1 MEDLLQGLG
10 VAALVLLAL
19 IGLLAGWLASVVA
32 GGRHRSTYLI
42 VGVLAAIA
50 TPFVLA
56 ALGITLLAAGGL
68 ILVLIAA
75 AIGAVLVLAL
85 VRAIAK

>member
-32 GGRHRSTYLI
+32 GGRHRPTYLI